1 MKLNRNRFFLHS
13 FLRVA
18 TYKSPLMISIFFHK
32 YAHIYAEEL
41 RTIDINCPQWG
52 RLRPYKF
59 LCLSSRLCAA
69 QPAAGEP
76 CLSVSLSGCPS
87 WCYRLARRA
96 SRVAVW
102 PTTLAVSQHAVRA
115 DESISV
121 PTWTRPQADEC
132 ISVQK
137 WNNQRG
143 SQVLYRCCCGEINRN
158 PLCNFVTTCPQF
170 HYK

>member
-1 MKLNRNRFFLHS
+1 MPQQQA
-13 FLRVA
+13 LRSAACCWRTMFVC
-18 TYKSPLMISIFFHK
+18 LIVRLSIMM
-32 YAHIYAEEL
+32 
-41 RTIDINCPQWG
+41 
-52 RLRPYKF
+52 
-59 LCLSSRLCAA
+59 SV
-69 QPAAGEP
+69 P
-76 CLSVSLSGCPS
+76 CQ
-87 WCYRLARRA
+87 YRLARRA